1 MEPAGPQGS
10 SKHLSRLCHMSPTV
24 FCKKT
29 ADTQT
34 GRFGA
39 GTGTVTLPPE
49 LLREASRRLGWAG
62 LIYAFGYF
70 LAYWAP
76 YLLSGAHPWQARIVE
91 HIVATISIAVGIGIF
106 VVARYTKQPPERVL
120 NLGLVFAVC
129 GSFGI
134 SMAEFWRG
142 YPRIDSIS
150 NYFGVPWECV
160 WLLIVPL
167 VAPNTPRRILL
178 TSLLIAST
186 GPMVLGLVALI
197 RDVPPPASVS
207 TLALYFIFTTYL
219 SAGIAYVMSIIVY
232 GYGVRLKRA
241 REIGSYE
248 LVRQL
253 GSGGM
258 GDVWV
263 AQHRML
269 ARPAAMK
276 LIRPELLGTDA
287 HGRSLAVA
295 RFEREARAT
304 AALGS
309 KHTVGVYDFGVAE
322 DGSFFYVMELLN
334 GLSLETLVR
343 QHGPV
348 PPARAVHLLRQVC
361 HSLGEAH
368 AAGMIHRDIKPA
380 NIFTCRV
387 GPDVDFVKVLDFG
400 LVKQIDR
407 AEAGIVT
414 ADGLATGT
422 PAYMAPESAL
432 GQPNVDHR
440 ADIYA
445 VGCVAYWLLTGE
457 PVFKAPTPM
466 ATLLMHVQ
474 AEPEPPSLRSELR
487 VPRALDRLVLSCLA
501 KDPADRPVSAGELDR
516 LLAESVA
523 AEWETEDARAWWHLH
538 EPQDNSVPPGPEAD
552 THVVTRA

>member
-1 MEPAGPQGS
+1 
-10 SKHLSRLCHMSPTV
+10 MSPTV
-24 FCKKT
+24 FCKKSS
-29 ADTQT
+29 DTPA
-34 GRFGA
+34 GRLNGW
-39 GTGTVTLPPE
+39 TGTVTLPPE
-49 LLREASRRLGWAG
+49 LLREASSRLGWAG
-62 LIYAFGYF
+62 LIYAVGYF

-76 YLLSGAHPWQARIVE
+76 FLVSGPFLWQARIVE
-91 HIVATISIAVGIGIF
+91 HIVATISIAGGIGIF
-106 VVARYTKQPPERVL
+106 VLARYTKQPPERVL

-142 YPRIDSIS
+142 YPRIDSITD
-150 NYFGVPWECV
+150 YFGVPWECV

-167 VAPNTPRRILL
+167 VAPNTPRRILG
-178 TSLLIAST
+178 TSLMMAST
-186 GPMVLGLVALI
+186 GPLVLGLVALV

-207 TLALYFIFTTYL
+207 TLVLYFLFTTYL
-219 SAGIAYVMSIIVY
+219 SAGIAYVMSLIVY

-269 ARPAAMK
+269 ARPAALK
-276 LIRPELLGTDA
+276 LIRPELLGADA
-287 HGRSLAVA
+287 HGRALAVT

-309 KHTVGVYDFGVAE
+309 MHTVGVYDFGVTE

-334 GLSLETLVR
+334 GISLDTLVR
-343 QHGPV
+343 RHGPV
-348 PPARAVHLLRQVC
+348 SPARAVHLLRQVC

-400 LVKQIDR
+400 LVKQVESGGAR
-407 AEAGIVT
+407 HRHGRGTRGWHAGLHG
-414 ADGLATGT
+414 AGDG
-422 PAYMAPESAL
+422 
-432 GQPNVDHR
+432 
-440 ADIYA
+440 
-445 VGCVAYWLLTGE
+445 
-457 PVFKAPTPM
+457 
-466 ATLLMHVQ
+466 
-474 AEPEPPSLRSELR
+474 
-487 VPRALDRLVLSCLA
+487 
-501 KDPADRPVSAGELDR
+501 
-516 LLAESVA
+516 
-523 AEWETEDARAWWHLH
+523 ARAAQRGSSGGHLRRRLRRVLAPH
-538 EPQDNSVPPGPEAD
+538 
-552 THVVTRA
+552 R

>member
-1 MEPAGPQGS
+1 
-10 SKHLSRLCHMSPTV
+10 MSPTLY
-24 FCKKT
+24 CKKCPDT
-29 ADTQT
+29 PAD
-34 GRFGA
+34 RLNAGA
-39 GTGTVTLPPE
+39 GAVTLPPE

-70 LAYWAP
+70 LAYWVP
-76 YLLSGAHPWQARIVE
+76 YLLSSAHSWQSQIVE
-91 HIVATISIAVGIGIF
+91 HVVATISIAGGIGMF
-106 VVARYTKQPPERVL
+106 VLARHTKQPPERVL
-120 NLGLVFAVC
+120 NLGLAFAVC

-160 WLLIVPL
+160 WLLIVPI
-167 VAPNTPRRILL
+167 VAPNTPRRILW
-178 TSLLIAST
+178 TSLAMAST
-186 GPMVLGLVALI
+186 GPLVLGLVALV
-197 RDVPPPASVS
+197 REVPPPASVS
-207 TLALYFIFTTYL
+207 TLVWYFTFTTYL
-219 SAGIAYVMSIIVY
+219 SAGIAYVMSLIVY

-241 REIGSYE
+241 RDIGSYE

-269 ARPAAMK
+269 ARPAALK
-276 LIRPELLGTDA
+276 LIRPELLGADA
-287 HGRSLAVA
+287 PGRALAVA

-309 KHTVGVYDFGVAE
+309 THTVGVYDFGVTE

-334 GLSLETLVR
+334 GISLDTLVR
-343 QHGPV
+343 RHGPV
-348 PPARAVHLLRQVC
+348 APARAVHLLRQVC

-368 AAGMIHRDIKPA
+368 AAGMIHRDVKPA

-407 AEAGIVT
+407 PEPGVVT
-414 ADGLATGT
+414 AEGLATGT
-422 PAYMAPESAL
+422 PAFMAPEVAL
-432 GQPNVDHR
+432 GQPTDHR

-457 PVFKAPTPM
+457 QVFNGPTPM

-474 AEPEPPSLRSELR
+474 SDPEPPSQRSELR
-487 VPRALDRLVLSCLA
+487 VPHALDRLVLSCLA
-501 KDPADRPVSAGELDR
+501 KDPADRPVSAQELDR

-523 AEWETEDARAWWHLH
+523 ADWDAEDARAWWALNHPSDAS
-538 EPQDNSVPPGPEAD
+538 EPPLAAPDD
-552 THVVTRA
+552 TRVVTRAIPK